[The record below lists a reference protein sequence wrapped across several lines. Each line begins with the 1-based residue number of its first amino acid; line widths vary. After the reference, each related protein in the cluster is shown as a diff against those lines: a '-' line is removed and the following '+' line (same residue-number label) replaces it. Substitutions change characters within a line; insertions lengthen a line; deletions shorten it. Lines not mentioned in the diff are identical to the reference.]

1 MFSFIINFPQTIR
14 QSLPQVFNDIYNLNE
29 EKYRW
34 DIQICAIVM
43 HSNLPIE
50 TKKKML
56 QLLLTSGAVI
66 TKASLDY
73 IIDNE
78 SVELLKFIACNS
90 DWGTFNH

>member
-1 MFSFIINFPQTIR
+1 
-14 QSLPQVFNDIYNLNE
+14 
-29 EKYRW
+29 
-34 DIQICAIVM
+34 M